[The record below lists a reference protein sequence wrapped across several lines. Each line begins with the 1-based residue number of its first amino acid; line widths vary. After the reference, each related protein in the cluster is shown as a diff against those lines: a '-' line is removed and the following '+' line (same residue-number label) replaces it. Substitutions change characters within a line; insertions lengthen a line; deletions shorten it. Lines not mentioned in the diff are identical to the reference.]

1 MSDAAHSTTADRLD
15 DLGIGILA
23 APYAADVV
31 ANVAG
36 RYPRLHGL
44 RGGAQRF
51 SKAFHARPA
60 AELAGL
66 ALVAPGVV
74 NPLAEKI
81 DSVTKKSAAYRAGY
95 TYAHTAL
102 GLY

>member
-31 ANVAG
+31 ANLASKH
-36 RYPRLHGL
+36 PRLHGL
-44 RGGAQRF
+44 QARATGF
-51 SKAFHARPA
+51 SHKFHARPA